1 MLLVRA
7 VHHDLLRRVAARS
20 NQGSNNGGKE
30 YNSPGA
36 EPLWGRRMTAGRRKA
51 PTMSQELQCS
61 RPTFDSE
68 RPRVWKWGRQT
79 SNVPRAPTNL
89 VTSLTVIQ
97 YSFTLSMHLTWGVAQ
112 LHIYVGH
119 NSWANWARL
128 MHFCHIAANCLLT
141 QTSVA
146 FYTLHYGSISRG
158 VMKGQWGRNYLGAES
173 LWGRWMITGAPKNPN
188 NFTHT
193 FFNTVHL
200 LPEDLRFENGGAKL
214 ASCPGRYLTSLRPC
228 QSGDQ
233 FRQEIHPLTF
243 VLQNDDAD
251 NCGLTNCNGN
261 SPETVFFD
269 FILEACKLLSQ

>member
-173 LWGRWMITGAPKNPN
+173 LWGRWNTAGALN
-188 NFTHT
+188 
-193 FFNTVHL
+193 
-200 LPEDLRFENGGAKL
+200 DYGGAKKSQQFHTYIL
-214 ASCPGRYLTSLRPC
+214 QYSTFASGRPQVRKWGRQTCILPRALSNLVMPLSIWRSVPSRNPSTHFCVAKRRCRQLRT
-228 QSGDQ
+228 
-233 FRQEIHPLTF
+233 HK
-243 VLQNDDAD
+243 LQW
-251 NCGLTNCNGN
+251 
-261 SPETVFFD
+261 
-269 FILEACKLLSQ
+269 Q